1 MSTNKTEHYHLHQ
14 WSPSDPVSLAEVNG
28 NFAVLDAAV
37 AKAQAVA
44 DGAAVLPYAIG
55 TYKGTGKTGIKI
67 ELGFQPSFVAIG
79 YQFGPSDNTLT
90 SESVSAFGPDGR
102 AKVITMD
109 DDGFTILIASQ
120 HPGINYLNYNY
131 VYIAFR

>member
-14 WSPSDPVSLAEVNG
+14 WAPSDPVSLAEVNG

-37 AKAQAVA
+37 ARAEVTA
-44 DGAAVLPYAIG
+44 YAIG

-67 ELGFQPSFVAIG
+67 ELGFQPSLVAIG
-79 YQFGPSDNTLT
+79 YQFGPSDSAL
-90 SESVSAFGPDGR
+90 SFESVSAFGPDGR